1 MSFQIYLT
9 YFKRFKVVSAAVLDL
24 ELRHLNLREYL
35 FSAEEESLVEEVK
48 IVLKPMK
55 IATALVSGEKQ
66 PTASKILP
74 TLAKIRKEMA
84 INETLDSQVVKE
96 MKQNVID
103 LNKRYKDQSVSSF
116 LLKATFLDPRYKSLH
131 NIAKEGAVF
140 VTKQAIRDMCIK
152 VAESKS
158 VRESTEAN
166 TSAPDMLCL
175 PSLPASAAVK
185 EEPPAEITASSSQ
198 DYEPPKKKS

>member
-96 MKQNVID
+96 MKQ
-103 LNKRYKDQSVSSF
+103 
-116 LLKATFLDPRYKSLH
+116 
-131 NIAKEGAVF
+131 
-140 VTKQAIRDMCIK
+140 
-152 VAESKS
+152 
-158 VRESTEAN
+158 
-166 TSAPDMLCL
+166 ML
-175 PSLPASAAVK
+175 
-185 EEPPAEITASSSQ
+185 
-198 DYEPPKKKS
+198 

>member
-1 MSFQIYLT
+1 M
-9 YFKRFKVVSAAVLDL
+9 
-24 ELRHLNLREYL
+24 
-35 FSAEEESLVEEVK
+35 
-48 IVLKPMK
+48 
-55 IATALVSGEKQ
+55 
-66 PTASKILP
+66 
-74 TLAKIRKEMA
+74 
-84 INETLDSQVVKE
+84 
-96 MKQNVID
+96 
-103 LNKRYKDQSVSSF
+103 SSF

-198 DYEPPKKKS
+198 DYEPPKKKVKIEAEYDDWLSDVIYIGTETGAKSSNQELISPSFANSSCTLKSLITLYINTCKSHFSFHSMCIYV